1 MSGSLSR
8 SDLDELLG
16 RWVAEGWIEAGQAAR
31 IRAGEDARAEAS
43 VPGQPGQASVPAPA
57 EVPRRVP
64 LVVEALGYLGG
75 LLAIVA
81 AVVVVSQVWPGIPT
95 GAELAFAA
103 AGAVALGAVA
113 AMMRTGGAPALA
125 RLRSALWLM
134 STACVVA
141 FMGVLAA
148 QVWDFSPAV
157 TALVAGGVATPYAA
171 LLWWRTRAPLQQVA
185 TFAGAATVVGTGIAA
200 AAPGLD
206 TWGPGLGIWVLS
218 AAWGATAHLGYLV
231 PRTTGYLAAAIGL
244 LIGAQ
249 MTMQEAAGHLLAVAT
264 VVGLLTAG
272 VVLRQV
278 WVLALG
284 ALGVILVVPQT
295 AARYLPQSV
304 AAPLAVFCVG
314 LSLLGVALWLARAR
328 KAPKAR

>member
-16 RWVAEGWIEAGQAAR
+16 RWVAEGWIEAGQADR
-31 IRAGEDARAEAS
+31 IQAGEEARAEAS

-125 RLRSALWLM
+125 RLRSAL
-134 STACVVA
+134 
-141 FMGVLAA
+141 
-148 QVWDFSPAV
+148 
-157 TALVAGGVATPYAA
+157 
-171 LLWWRTRAPLQQVA
+171 
-185 TFAGAATVVGTGIAA
+185 
-200 AAPGLD
+200 
-206 TWGPGLGIWVLS
+206 
-218 AAWGATAHLGYLV
+218 
-231 PRTTGYLAAAIGL
+231 
-244 LIGAQ
+244 
-249 MTMQEAAGHLLAVAT
+249 
-264 VVGLLTAG
+264 
-272 VVLRQV
+272 
-278 WVLALG
+278 
-284 ALGVILVVPQT
+284 
-295 AARYLPQSV
+295 
-304 AAPLAVFCVG
+304 
-314 LSLLGVALWLARAR
+314 
-328 KAPKAR
+328 

>member
-31 IRAGEDARAEAS
+31 IRAEEGARAQAS
-43 VPGQPGQASVPAPA
+43 VSGQPGQAVVPAPA
-57 EVPRRVP
+57 EVPRRAP

-81 AVVVVSQVWPGIPT
+81 GFVAVDQLWPGIPT

-125 RLRSALWLM
+125 RLRSVLWLM
-134 STACVVA
+134 STVCVVA

-157 TALVAGGVATPYAA
+157 TALVAAGVATPYAA

-185 TFAGAATVVGTGIAA
+185 TFAGAATVVGAGIASV
-200 AAPGLD
+200 APGLGA
-206 TWGPGLGIWVLS
+206 WGPGLGIWVLS
-218 AAWGATAHLGYLV
+218 AGWGVTAHLGYLV
-231 PRTTGYLAAAIGL
+231 PRGTGYLAAAIGL

-249 MTMQEAAGHLLAVAT
+249 MTMQEAAGHVLAVAT
-264 VVGLLTAG
+264 VLGLLAAG
-272 VVLRQV
+272 VALRRV

-284 ALGVILVVPQT
+284 ALGVLVVVPQT

-304 AAPLAVFCVG
+304 AAPLTVFCVG
-314 LSLLGVALWLARAR
+314 LSLLGVALWLARAHR
-328 KAPKAR
+328 APKAQ

>member
-16 RWVAEGWIEAGQAAR
+16 RWVAEGWIEADQAAR
-31 IRAGEDARAEAS
+31 IRAEEETRTQAS
-43 VPGQPGQASVPAPA
+43 VPAQLGQAAIPAPA
-57 EVPRRVP
+57 EVPRRAP
-64 LVVEALGYLGG
+64 LVVEGLGYLGG

-81 AVVVVSQVWPGIPT
+81 GFVAVGQLWPDIPT
-95 GAELAFAA
+95 GAELTFAA
-103 AGAVALGAVA
+103 AGAVALGGA
-113 AMMRTGGAPALA
+113 AALMRTGDAPALA
-125 RLRSALWLM
+125 RLRSVLWLM
-134 STACVVA
+134 STACLVA

-185 TFAGAATVVGTGIAA
+185 TFAGAATVVGAGIVSV
-200 AAPGLD
+200 APGLD
-206 TWGPGLGIWVLS
+206 AWGPGLGIWVLS
-218 AAWGATAHLGYLV
+218 AAWGVTAHLGYLV

-249 MTMQEAAGHLLAVAT
+249 MTMQEAAGHVLAVTT
-264 VVGLLTAG
+264 VVGLLAAG
-272 VVLRQV
+272 VALRRV

-284 ALGVILVVPQT
+284 ALGVLLVVPQT

-314 LSLLGVALWLARAR
+314 LSLLGVALWLARAHGT
-328 KAPKAR
+328 PKAH